1 MDERQTALDRIRAY
15 RATLLQR
22 LEYELVRFRCRAT
35 VADVQKFIYEREEGR
50 PVSEYISQLIA
61 VFNPSEA
68 DLDDAVSVVQDA
80 WNFLPHRVYGGRSP
94 AEVMID
100 LEAKQ
105 PPRPRR
111 ARSEKSCHRKYN
123 SKNSK
128 RPSFRRKVERSETL
142 KGRRSNLVRRI
153 ENGSVKPFPAG
164 GDRLTPALAPGLWS
178 RGCYRPRPGP
188 FADVRP
194 AADCAKLGLP

>member
-1 MDERQTALDRIRAY
+1 MDERQTALNRIRAD
-15 RATLLQR
+15 RAILLQR
-22 LEYELVRFRCRAT
+22 LEYELVRFRSRAT

-50 PVSEYISQLIA
+50 PVSEYISQLLA

-111 ARSEKSCHRKYN
+111 ARQKSRATENRIQKTP
-123 SKNSK
+123 
-128 RPSFRRKVERSETL
+128 RDRR
-142 KGRRSNLVRRI
+142 
-153 ENGSVKPFPAG
+153 F
-164 GDRLTPALAPGLWS
+164 D
-178 RGCYRPRPGP
+178 
-188 FADVRP
+188 
-194 AADCAKLGLP
+194 AK